1 MHTTSN
7 VAYDFCGSVRGPN
20 EAMTELRYRHATT
33 NDVMAIF
40 AVLEQVA
47 AEIPLRLDGDER
59 KERMLAQVRR
69 CCDLG
74 DSWVALE
81 HDHEIV
87 GFLLAEPDEW
97 ERRGA
102 YGDTQVLNLPYA
114 GVIESHRGR
123 RIFPALARQMMAKG
137 VALTAT
143 VKRANKR
150 HMLSGLLKLGFTKA
164 DFTDDQDDLRWQP
177 PRS

>member
-1 MHTTSN
+1 MPINGIET
-7 VAYDFCGSVRGPN
+7 AYKD
-20 EAMTELRYRHATT
+20 RYTFAPVTARRTVVHFAS
-33 NDVMAIF
+33 AIY
-40 AVLEQVA
+40 
-47 AEIPLRLDGDER
+47 
-59 KERMLAQVRR
+59 R

-123 RIFPALARQMMAKG
+123 RIFPALARQIMPKG

-143 VKRANKR
+143 VRCANKR

-164 DFTDDQDDLRWQP
+164 NSTDDQDDLRWQP
-177 PRS
+177 PRP